1 MVSFPSEVLEQIR
14 LHLEEEKKQL
24 ASRMAEVSLQDP
36 FSDPE
41 RAHNNAASDSE
52 ASEESSHDRFAAIL
66 DELKAKR
73 ADIDGALMR
82 IGDGTYGYCSVCG
95 DMIDTD
101 RLAILPA
108 ATVCLTHSK

>member
-1 MVSFPSEVLEQIR
+1 MVSFPNDVLEHIR
-14 LHLEEEKKQL
+14 LHLEEEKKQV
-24 ASRMAEVSLQDP
+24 AARIAEVTLQDP

-41 RAHNNAASDSE
+41 RVHDNAASDSD

-66 DELKAKR
+66 EELKAKL

-101 RLAILPA
+101 RLAIIPT